1 MKTYIPQSNS
11 LTNVLT
17 MQILKEDLQVVP
29 TIEESDFVLVTS
41 SEVLRKHYQENRTFF
56 FLVSQGFDK
65 EVSKKQPDNVLVVD
79 GQKGLEHICAE
90 FSRLKEVIG
99 QSKPITTLHSQEY
112 SNIVPMSRSYFVL
125 VIDDTEANLNTAIA
139 RLSGQKL
146 ILVKGPEEAMKY
158 LNLPGEMP
166 DAVLTD
172 MQMRPDKM
180 YGSLNVDQY
189 GITETIHSGFSVMF
203 EATQRG
209 IPVAVVTDGNH
220 HQDWASAMFDQV
232 KSAEVN
238 GQKVLFFNNIGKRWD
253 TALKMLLE
261 PEQTVQE

>member
-1 MKTYIPQSNS
+1 MKAYIPQSDI

-17 MQILKEDLQVVP
+17 MQILKSDLHEVS

-41 SEVLRKHYQENRTFF
+41 SEVLRKCYQENKTFF
-56 FLVSQGFDK
+56 FLVVRDFDK
-65 EVSKKQPDNVLVVD
+65 EIVKKQPDNVLVVD
-79 GQKGLEHICAE
+79 GQKGLEHICSE
-90 FSRLKEVIG
+90 FAKLKEVIG
-99 QSKPITTLHSQEY
+99 QSKPITIPQSREHT
-112 SNIVPMSRSYFVL
+112 NIVPMSRSYFVL

-139 RLSGQKL
+139 RLPGQKL
-146 ILVKGPEEAMKY
+146 ILARGPEEAMRY

-180 YGSLNVDQY
+180 YGSLNMDQY
-189 GITETIHSGFSVMF
+189 GVTETIHSGFSMMF
-203 EATQRG
+203 EATSRG
-209 IPVAVVTDGNH
+209 IPVAIVTDGNH
-220 HQDWASAMFDQV
+220 HQDWASAMFDHIKETQ
-232 KSAEVN
+232 VN

-261 PEQTVQE
+261 PEPVQE